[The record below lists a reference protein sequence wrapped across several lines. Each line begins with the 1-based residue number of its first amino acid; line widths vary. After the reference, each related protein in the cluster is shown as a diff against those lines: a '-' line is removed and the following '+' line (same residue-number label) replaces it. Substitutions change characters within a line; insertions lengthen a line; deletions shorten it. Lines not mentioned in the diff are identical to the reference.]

1 MEAGPLDE
9 SDGPEGDLSQVLY
22 LSRAT
27 EPMSKSDLSALLE
40 EIRERNER
48 KEITGL
54 LLYGGQHFYQILEGA
69 RSAVTTTY
77 AEIEGD
83 RRHTDITRIAIRAVA
98 ERKFPRWWMGFQS
111 LNPEEI
117 KNNPVFHDLR
127 NSDTL
132 AKFPARGD
140 EFFEVMYAMYKTNN

>member
-1 MEAGPLDE
+1 
-9 SDGPEGDLSQVLY
+9 
-22 LSRAT
+22 
-27 EPMSKSDLSALLE
+27 MSKSDLSALLE

-117 KNNPVFHDLR
+117 K
-127 NSDTL
+127 
-132 AKFPARGD
+132 
-140 EFFEVMYAMYKTNN
+140 E